1 MQSKI
6 SKEELE
12 GLPIVEFTGNVI
24 VVNDFEQAA
33 KAVADI
39 RDSRQLIGFDTETRP
54 SFQKGVSHKVALI
67 QLSVGNTAYLFRL
80 KKMGGMG
87 KELTELLTDP
97 NMIKVGLSTG
107 DDFHSLRKWDKEF
120 EPKGFIEIQGL
131 VKNYG
136 IEEMS
141 LAKIYGLLFGLKIS
155 KRQRLTNWEADALT
169 DKQMAY
175 AALDAVACVEIYNE
189 LLTMG
194 RRIIKQGLF

>member
-97 NMIKVGLSTG
+97 NLIKVGLSTG
-107 DDFHSLRKWDKEF
+107 DDFHSLR
-120 EPKGFIEIQGL
+120 
-131 VKNYG
+131 
-136 IEEMS
+136 
-141 LAKIYGLLFGLKIS
+141 
-155 KRQRLTNWEADALT
+155 
-169 DKQMAY
+169 
-175 AALDAVACVEIYNE
+175 
-189 LLTMG
+189 
-194 RRIIKQGLF
+194 

>member
-1 MQSKI
+1 M
-6 SKEELE
+6 
-12 GLPIVEFTGNVI
+12 
-24 VVNDFEQAA
+24 
-33 KAVADI
+33 
-39 RDSRQLIGFDTETRP
+39 
-54 SFQKGVSHKVALI
+54 SHKVALI

-97 NMIKVGLSTG
+97 NLIKVGLSTG

>member
-1 MQSKI
+1 MQAKL

-12 GLPIVEFTGNVI
+12 QFPIVEFTGNVFVI
-24 VVNDFEQAA
+24 NDFEEAA
-33 KAVADI
+33 RAVAEI
-39 RDSRQLIGFDTETRP
+39 RSANTLIGFDTETRP
-54 SFQKGVSHKVALI
+54 SFQKGVSHKVALV
-67 QLSVGNTAYLFRL
+67 QLSVENTAYLFRL

-87 KELTELLTDP
+87 PDLTSLLSDP
-97 NMIKVGLSTG
+97 NCIKVGLATN
-107 DDFHSLRKWDKEF
+107 DDFNNLKKWNANIM
-120 EPKGFIEIQGL
+120 PKGMIEIQGL

-155 KRQRLTNWEADALT
+155 KRQRLTNWEADTLT
-169 DKQMAY
+169 EKQMSY

-194 RRIIKQGLF
+194 RRIITQGLL

>member
-1 MQSKI
+1 MQAKL

-12 GLPIVEFTGNVI
+12 QFPIVEFTGNVFVI
-24 VVNDFEQAA
+24 NDFEEAA
-33 KAVADI
+33 RAVAEI
-39 RDSRQLIGFDTETRP
+39 RSANTLIGFDTETRP
-54 SFQKGVSHKVALI
+54 SFQKGVSHKVALV
-67 QLSVGNTAYLFRL
+67 QLSVENTAYLFRL

-87 KELTELLTDP
+87 PDLTSLLSDP
-97 NMIKVGLSTG
+97 NCIKVGLATN
-107 DDFHSLRKWDKEF
+107 DDFNNLKKWDANIM
-120 EPKGFIEIQGL
+120 PKGMIEIQGL

-155 KRQRLTNWEADALT
+155 KRQRLTNWEADTLT
-169 DKQMAY
+169 EKQMSY

-194 RRIIKQGLF
+194 RRIITQGLL

>member
-97 NMIKVGLSTG
+97 NLIKVGLSTG

-155 KRQRLTNWEADALT
+155 KR
-169 DKQMAY
+169 
-175 AALDAVACVEIYNE
+175 
-189 LLTMG
+189 
-194 RRIIKQGLF
+194 